1 MTDPDQDALGRGGA
15 LRPALARY
23 VRHLADRGLSDNTLL
38 AYQRDLER
46 YVAFLESI
54 GRRAPDEIAGQ
65 DVEGFVDAV
74 RSGSD
79 GRRPL
84 SESSA
89 ARLVAAVR
97 GWHRF
102 LARDGIT
109 VDDAAREVRTPSLPR
124 RLPKAMTVE
133 DVDRLLDAAGH
144 GEGPV
149 PARDRALLELLYS
162 TGARISE
169 VVGLDLV
176 DVDRRARHAAVR
188 LAVGSGK
195 QRMTPLGTKA
205 LEALDGYLSDAR
217 PVLATGAPDADRVAL
232 FLNSRGARLS
242 RQSAWAVLRAAAHRA
257 GLPDADGISPHTL
270 RHSFATHMLAGG
282 ADVRVVQELLGH
294 ASVSTTQLYATAR
307 DEALRAAYAAA
318 HPHAR

>member
-1 MTDPDQDALGRGGA
+1 MPGNR
-15 LRPALARY
+15 LRSALARY
-23 VRHLADRGLSDNTLL
+23 VEHLADRGLSENTVL
-38 AYQRDLER
+38 AYQRDLDR
-46 YVAFLESI
+46 YVAYLESM

-74 RSGSD
+74 RTGSD

-109 VDDAAREVRTPSLPR
+109 VDDAARAVRPPVQPR
-124 RLPKAMTVE
+124 RLPRAISVE
-133 DVDRLLDAAGH
+133 DVERLLDAAGR

-149 PARDRALLELLYS
+149 PARDRAMLELLYS

-169 VVGLDLV
+169 VVGLDLA
-176 DVDRRARHAAVR
+176 DLDRSERRPAVR
-188 LAVGSGK
+188 LAVGGAK
-195 QRMTPLGTKA
+195 QRVSPLGRRA
-205 LEALDGYLSDAR
+205 LSALTEYLTQAR
-217 PVLATGAPDADRVAL
+217 PALASGADRSDRLAV
-232 FLNSRGARLS
+232 FLNTRGTRLS
-242 RQSAWAVLRAAAHRA
+242 RQSAWAVLRSAAHRA
-257 GLPDADGISPHTL
+257 SLPDADVISPHTL
-270 RHSFATHMLAGG
+270 RHSFATHMLARG

-294 ASVSTTQLYATAR
+294 ASVSTTQIYATAR
-307 DEALRAAYAAA
+307 DEALRAAYTAA